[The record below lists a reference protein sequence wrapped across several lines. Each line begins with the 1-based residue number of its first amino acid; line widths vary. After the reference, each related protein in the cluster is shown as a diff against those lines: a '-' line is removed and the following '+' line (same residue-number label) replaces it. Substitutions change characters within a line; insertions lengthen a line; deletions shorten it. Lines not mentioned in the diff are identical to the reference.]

1 MHITRHRI
9 VGMLLSAVTILKA
22 DRIVSEVLFSL
33 LLNGNVAIF
42 VILGSRLKNEWLGL
56 CGIEDLH

>member
-1 MHITRHRI
+1 
-9 VGMLLSAVTILKA
+9 MLLSAVTILKA
-22 DRIVSEVLFSL
+22 DGIVSEVLFSL

-42 VILGSRLKNEWLGL
+42 VILRSRLKNEWLGL